1 MGAFLFG
8 VAPIRALR
16 QVSSPF
22 LDAFF
27 IAITSTGDILF
38 FLAVVALIYWL
49 WDKRLGLFLVVLL
62 VASGSLNAYLKSLF
76 GSPRPPSFFHKP
88 FPLAS
93 NGFPSGHA
101 QTATAFWSGIALVFR
116 RVWVPVAVVMVSL
129 VAFSRVY
136 LGVHFVGDVLGG
148 VAIGLGLGVAG
159 YLVFRASFWARLAV
173 PQKLILAV
181 VLPSA
186 LGAVLLVLGEASYLL
201 WGLLTG
207 LSVGYVLEG
216 KWVGMTRPGS
226 ADAVALRIGIGLLA
240 VGAPTLIGIQLSDPV
255 LVLPFFLALGL
266 LVSLIL
272 PWAFVRLEDIIRR
285 ANRGVA

>member
-27 IAITSTGDILF
+27 VVITSTGDILF
-38 FLAVVALIYWL
+38 FLAVVVLIYWI

-62 VASGSLNAYLKSLF
+62 LAGVLLNAYLKALF
-76 GSPRPPSFFHKP
+76 GWPRPPSFFHKP
-88 FPLAS
+88 YPLAS

-116 RVWVPVAVVMVSL
+116 RIWVPVAVVMVSL

-159 YLVFRASFWARLAV
+159 YLVFRASFWGRLAV

-181 VLPSA
+181 VLPA
-186 LGAVLLVLGEASYLL
+186 PLGVTFLVLGQTPYLL

-207 LSVGYVLEG
+207 LSVGFVLEG
-216 KWVGMTRPGS
+216 EWVGMRRPRS
-226 ADAVALRIGIGLLA
+226 TDAAALRIG
-240 VGAPTLIGIQLSDPV
+240 VGILPAGFFASLGMQLSDPV

-266 LVSLIL
+266 FVSLVL
-272 PWAFVRLEDIIRR
+272 PWAFVQLEDILLR

>member
-1 MGAFLFG
+1 
-8 VAPIRALR
+8 
-16 QVSSPF
+16 
-22 LDAFF
+22 
-27 IAITSTGDILF
+27 
-38 FLAVVALIYWL
+38 
-49 WDKRLGLFLVVLL
+49 
-62 VASGSLNAYLKSLF
+62 
-76 GSPRPPSFFHKP
+76 
-88 FPLAS
+88 
-93 NGFPSGHA
+93 
-101 QTATAFWSGIALVFR
+101 SGIALVFR
-116 RVWVPVAVVMVSL
+116 RVWVPVAVVMVGL

-159 YLVFRASFWARLAV
+159 YLVFRASFWGRLAV

-186 LGAVLLVLGEASYLL
+186 LGTVLLVLGEASYLL

-216 KWVGMTRPGS
+216 KWVRMTRPGG

-240 VGAPTLIGIQLSDPV
+240 VGVPTLIGIQLSDPV
-255 LVLPFFLALGL
+255 LVLPFFLAMGL

-272 PWAFVRLEDIIRR
+272 PWAFVRLEGIIRR

>member
-8 VAPIRALR
+8 VAPIQALR
-16 QVSSPF
+16 QVSSPL

-27 IAITSTGDILF
+27 VVITSTGDLLF
-38 FLAVVALIYWL
+38 FLAVVGLIYWL

-62 VASGSLNAYLKSLF
+62 LAGGLLNAYLKSLF
-76 GSPRPPSFFHKP
+76 GLPRPPSLFHKP

-101 QTATAFWSGIALVFR
+101 QTAAAFWSGIALVFR
-116 RVWVPVAVVMVSL
+116 RAWVPVAVVMLSL

-148 VAIGLGLGVAG
+148 AAIGLGLGVAG
-159 YLVFRASFWARLAV
+159 YLVFRASFWGRLAV
-173 PQKLILAV
+173 QQKLILAV
-181 VLPSA
+181 VPPSA
-186 LGAVLLVLGEASYLL
+186 LGVVLLVLGEVSYPL

-216 KWVGMTRPGS
+216 KWVGMERPKTT
-226 ADAVALRIGIGLLA
+226 DAGALRVGVGLLA
-240 VGAPTLIGIQLSDPV
+240 LSAWTFAAMQLSHPL
-255 LVLPFFLALGL
+255 LVLFSFFGLGL
-266 LVSLIL
+266 MASLTL
-272 PWAFVRLEDIIRR
+272 PWVFVRLEKVLRR
-285 ANRGVA
+285 VNR